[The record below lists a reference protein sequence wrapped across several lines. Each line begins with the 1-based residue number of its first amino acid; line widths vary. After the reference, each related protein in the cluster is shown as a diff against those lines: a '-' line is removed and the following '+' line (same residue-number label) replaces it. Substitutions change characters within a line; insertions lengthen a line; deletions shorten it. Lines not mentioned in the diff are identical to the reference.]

1 MVFVGLIGLVIA
13 LVALVRG
20 RMRWARIANRT
31 MAAGA
36 LAEAFAA
43 VIVGAAVIVE
53 IVPADETG
61 CTPV

>member
-1 MVFVGLIGLVIA
+1 
-13 LVALVRG
+13 
-20 RMRWARIANRT
+20 MRWARIANRT